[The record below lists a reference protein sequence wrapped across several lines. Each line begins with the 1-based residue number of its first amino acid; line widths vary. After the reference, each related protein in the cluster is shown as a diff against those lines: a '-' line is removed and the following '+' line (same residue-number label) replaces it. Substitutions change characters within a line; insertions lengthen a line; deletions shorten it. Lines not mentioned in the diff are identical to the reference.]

1 MIQKVHYSILFI
13 VILSEIPNF
22 TFQKDIIMH
31 FAPII
36 EAIKTRREVLQ
47 VTQKAL
53 SDLSGVALGALKK
66 FESGRGNPTL
76 STLEKLCDALGLE
89 ITLTVKKQLI
99 NP

>member
-1 MIQKVHYSILFI
+1 
-13 VILSEIPNF
+13 
-22 TFQKDIIMH
+22 MH
-31 FAPII
+31 FLSII
-36 EAIKTRREVLQ
+36 EAIKARRESLQ

-76 STLEKLCDALGLE
+76 STLKKLCDALGLE
-89 ITLTVKKQLI
+89 ITLSVKKTI

>member
-1 MIQKVHYSILFI
+1 M
-13 VILSEIPNF
+13 
-22 TFQKDIIMH
+22 D

-36 EAIKTRREVLQ
+36 ETIKTRRQSLR

-66 FESGRGNPTL
+66 FESGKGNPTL
-76 STLEKLCDALGLE
+76 STLKKLCDVLGLE
-89 ITLTVKKQLI
+89 IALSVKKNI

>member
-1 MIQKVHYSILFI
+1 MYFVS
-13 VILSEIPNF
+13 
-22 TFQKDIIMH
+22 
-31 FAPII
+31 II
-36 EAIKTRREVLQ
+36 EAIKARRESLQ

-76 STLEKLCDALGLE
+76 STLKKLCDVLGLE
-89 ITLTVKKQLI
+89 ITLSVKKTT

>member
-1 MIQKVHYSILFI
+1 MYF
-13 VILSEIPNF
+13 LS
-22 TFQKDIIMH
+22 
-31 FAPII
+31 II
-36 EAIKTRREVLQ
+36 EAIKARRESLQ

-76 STLEKLCDALGLE
+76 STLKKLCDALGLE
-89 ITLTVKKQLI
+89 ITLSVKKTI